1 MSEPPSFDASASP
14 REFVPVSG
22 PERIFLLD
30 LLRGLAMFGVLWSN
44 LNDWYGTSD
53 PVRGLQHVLAWT
65 QDSLIESRF
74 YSLLAFLFGIGF
86 AMQLTRAESRG
97 VDVRAM
103 FCRRM
108 AALLGIGI
116 VHGMLIWR
124 GDILTAYALVGLLL
138 VFFRRLSPR
147 ALVVWAAILLVVSPY
162 VVRAVVIGF
171 GVSYPK
177 PPATAQVDAIYAH
190 GTFAE
195 IITMGARGYLFWYRR
210 WPFTVFPPFLA
221 LFLLGLAAV
230 RANLLERLVGARR
243 QLIRILAASI
253 VATVVFGYLD
263 AHLSNWWPQAKTPP
277 PLLDAL
283 FRVRTFRPLVI
294 PTIYNLW
301 TWSNACA
308 YAAAMALLVSV
319 PAWARRLEPLAAV
332 GRMSLTTYLTQSLIS
347 VTLFYHYGFG
357 LYGRLGH
364 DGVLGITVTVFAL
377 QMCASVW
384 WLRRFRFGPMEW
396 LWRSAAYGKAQ
407 PMRRREP
414 GIAAAAA

>member
-1 MSEPPSFDASASP
+1 MTEPSPSDAGTPP
-14 REFVPVSG
+14 RELAPVSA
-22 PERIFLLD
+22 PERVLLLD
-30 LLRGLAMFGVLWSN
+30 VLRGLAMFGVLWSN

-53 PVRGLQHVLAWT
+53 PVTGMQHALAWT
-65 QDSLIESRF
+65 QEWLVESRF
-74 YSLLAFLFGIGF
+74 YSLLGFLFGMGF
-86 AMQLTRAESRG
+86 AIQLTRAESRG

-147 ALVVWAAILLVVSPY
+147 ALVLWAAALLVVSPY
-162 VVRAVVIGF
+162 VARAVVIGF
-171 GVSYPK
+171 GVKFPS
-177 PPATAQVDAIYAH
+177 PPGQQQIDAIYSH
-190 GTFAE
+190 GTFTQIVA
-195 IITMGARGYLFWYRR
+195 MGERSYLFWYRR
-210 WPFTVFPPFLA
+210 WPSVVFPPFLA

-230 RANLLERLVGARR
+230 RINLLERLMGARR
-243 QLIRILAASI
+243 RLIAILAASI
-253 VATVVFGYLD
+253 VATVVLIFVNIGLRT
-263 AHLSNWWPQAKTPP
+263 WWPLAKTPP
-277 PLLDAL
+277 TLSDVL
-283 FRVRTFRPLVI
+283 FRPRGFRTMVAMPILQLI
-294 PTIYNLW
+294 IWCN
-301 TWSNACA
+301 SCA
-308 YAAAMALLVSV
+308 YAAAMALLVSSR
-319 PAWARRLEPLAAV
+319 AWARRLEPLAAV

-357 LYGRLGH
+357 LYGRVGY
-364 DGVLGITVTVFAL
+364 DGMLGITVTVFAL

-414 GIAAAAA
+414 AIAAAA